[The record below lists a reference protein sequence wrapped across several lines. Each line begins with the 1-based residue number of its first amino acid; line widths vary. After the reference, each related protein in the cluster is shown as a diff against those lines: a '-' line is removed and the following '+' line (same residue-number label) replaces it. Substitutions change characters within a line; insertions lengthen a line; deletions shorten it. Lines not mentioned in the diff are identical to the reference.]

1 MEIRSTVHSF
11 FEQYWL
17 SIPWQMILSEIL
29 SKLISLAILSI
40 LFIVAKK
47 VLHKIFQKTVL
58 SSIKLSS
65 QSIARKQTLMR
76 LLENCLD
83 YLLYFVLIY
92 WILVILGIPITSLL
106 AGAGIAGVAIAIALG
121 GPGSVFWMWVT
132 AFIGMSSAFAE
143 STLAQVFKIQDKDG
157 SFRGGPA
164 YYITQGLKSRWLAVA
179 FALSLIFTFGFAFNS
194 VQANSIVEATK
205 NAWNWQGEY
214 VGLVLVILTA
224 TIIFG
229 GVKRIATI
237 SSSVVPMMAL
247 FYLIMAVI
255 ILGMH
260 IDMIP
265 TVIANIYKSAFTF
278 QSAAGGMFG
287 ALVSKAMMMGIKRG
301 LFSNE
306 AGMGSAPNAAAAAH
320 VKHPVSQGLVQMLGV
335 FVDTMI
341 VCTCTAVIILL
352 SDNYGSET
360 LKSISLTQN
369 ALRYHVG
376 EFGVHFLA
384 FILLLFA
391 YSSIIGNYAYA
402 ESNIRF
408 IKNKPWFVWA
418 FRLSV
423 LFFVYFGS
431 VKSGNVVWN
440 FADTVMAVMA
450 IINLVAI
457 VLLSPIVWKLMK
469 DYQRQL
475 RSGKT
480 PEFNISDYPELSK
493 RVLDYRIW
501 K

>member
-1 MEIRSTVHSF
+1 V
-11 FEQYWL
+11 
-17 SIPWQMILSEIL
+17 
-29 SKLISLAILSI
+29 
-40 LFIVAKK
+40 
-47 VLHKIFQKTVL
+47 
-58 SSIKLSS
+58 
-65 QSIARKQTLMR
+65 
-76 LLENCLD
+76 
-83 YLLYFVLIY
+83 
-92 WILVILGIPITSLL
+92 
-106 AGAGIAGVAIAIALG
+106 
-121 GPGSVFWMWVT
+121 
-132 AFIGMSSAFAE
+132 
-143 STLAQVFKIQDKDG
+143 
-157 SFRGGPA
+157 
-164 YYITQGLKSRWLAVA
+164 
-179 FALSLIFTFGFAFNS
+179 
-194 VQANSIVEATK
+194 
-205 NAWNWQGEY
+205 
-214 VGLVLVILTA
+214 
-224 TIIFG
+224 
-229 GVKRIATI
+229 
-237 SSSVVPMMAL
+237 
-247 FYLIMAVI
+247 
-255 ILGMH
+255 
-260 IDMIP
+260 
-265 TVIANIYKSAFTF
+265 
-278 QSAAGGMFG
+278 
-287 ALVSKAMMMGIKRG
+287 GIKRG

-369 ALRYHVG
+369 ALRYHIG

-475 RSGKT
+475 KEGKE
-480 PEFNISDYPELSK
+480 PEFKIDLYPEIKK
-493 RVLDYRIW
+493 RVLEHRIW